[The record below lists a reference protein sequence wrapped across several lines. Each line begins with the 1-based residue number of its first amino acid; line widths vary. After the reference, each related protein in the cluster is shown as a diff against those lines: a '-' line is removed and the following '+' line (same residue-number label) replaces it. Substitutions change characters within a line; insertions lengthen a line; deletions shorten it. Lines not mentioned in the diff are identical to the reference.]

1 MRNESSIPKNG
12 GRDMKRR
19 RISLRKRVGLELYR
33 QLHREAVARHEL
45 RTLFWECT
53 LRCNLRCGHCGSDC
67 TSSPA
72 CADMPAEDFF
82 RVLDTQI
89 TPHVD
94 PHRVMV
100 VLSGGEV
107 LVRPDLERIGRA
119 LYDREYP
126 WGLVTNGMA
135 LTAGRFE
142 ALLRAGLHSMT
153 VSLDGFEEEHNRLRR
168 HPLSFARAA
177 EAVRRAAAEP
187 SIAFDVVTCVTPALL
202 PRLDAF
208 RDYLIGLGVRS
219 WRLFAIFPAGRAAAD
234 DALQLSD
241 GEFGSL
247 MEFIRHTRRAG
258 TIECN
263 YACEGF
269 LGGYEAEVRDWFYH
283 CDAGVSTASI
293 RVDGSISG
301 CTSVR
306 SDFSQGNIYRD
317 DFWEVWSSRFELFRR
332 REWMRTGACA
342 ECAVWRYCEGGPMH
356 LRLADGGVMH
366 CSYKRLNH

>member
-1 MRNESSIPKNG
+1 MD
-12 GRDMKRR
+12 GRYL
-19 RISLRKRVGLELYR
+19 SLRKRLGLELFR
-33 QLHREAVARHEL
+33 RLRREVAERHTL

-67 TSSPA
+67 TASPD
-72 CADMPAEDFF
+72 CRDMPAGDFF
-82 RVLDTQI
+82 RVLDRQI

-126 WGLVTNGMA
+126 WGMVTNGLA
-135 LTAGRFE
+135 LTPQRFDG
-142 ALLRAGLHSMT
+142 LLRAGLHAMT
-153 VSLDGFEEEHNRLRR
+153 VSIDGFEAEHNRLRR

-177 EAVRRAAAEP
+177 AAVRMAAAEP
-187 SIAFDVVTCVTPALL
+187 SIAFDAVTCVTPALV
-202 PRLDAF
+202 PRLDEF
-208 RDYLIGLGVRS
+208 KEYLLALGLRS

-234 DALQLSD
+234 PALQLSD
-241 GEFGSL
+241 DEFRTL
-247 MEFIRHTRRAG
+247 MEFVRRTRREGRIA
-258 TIECN
+258 CS

-269 LGGYEAEVRDWFYH
+269 LGGYEMEARDHFYR
-283 CDAGVSTASI
+283 CDAGVSVASI

-306 SDFSQGNIYRD
+306 ADYAQGNIYRD
-317 DFWEVWSSRFELFRR
+317 DFWQVWSERFEPFRR
-332 REWMRTGACA
+332 REWMREGACA
-342 ECAVWRYCEGGPMH
+342 DCAVWRYCEGGPMH
-356 LRLADGGVMH
+356 LRDAEGRMMH
-366 CSYKRLNH
+366 CSYRRLCR

>member
-1 MRNESSIPKNG
+1 
-12 GRDMKRR
+12 MKRR
-19 RISLRKRVGLELYR
+19 RISLRKRLGLELYR

-53 LRCNLRCGHCGSDC
+53 LRCNLQCGHCGSDC

-126 WGLVTNGMA
+126 WGLVTNGLA
-135 LTAGRFE
+135 LTAERFD

-241 GEFGSL
+241 EEFVSL
-247 MEFIRHTRRAG
+247 MEFIRRTRRAG

-269 LGGYEAEVRDWFYH
+269 LGGYETEVRDWFYH
-283 CDAGVSTASI
+283 CDAGVSAASI
-293 RVDGSISG
+293 RIDGSISG

-317 DFWEVWSSRFELFRR
+317 DFWEVWSSRFEPFRR

-342 ECAVWRYCEGGPMH
+342 DCAVWRYCEGGPMH
-356 LRLADGGVMH
+356 LRLADGGMMH
-366 CSYKRLNH
+366 CSYLRLRNG